1 MGHLPQCSLVLHVPA
16 HTASRTLYFMTQLFS
31 TNDDAVDFLHAE
43 HLAVKDLFA
52 QYQQLCT
59 AGAPCEEKRDLAGR
73 ICQALSI
80 HSQLEEEIFY
90 PELREAVPAGALL
103 DGCEVQHDMTAD
115 LVAQILSLGPHDD
128 LVDARVI
135 VLGEHVEHH
144 VRREREELFVMARNS
159 RLDLRAMADELSQRK
174 SELMANWQPEKA

>member
-1 MGHLPQCSLVLHVPA
+1 MLHVPA
-16 HTASRTLYFMTQLFS
+16 DTASNTQYFMNQAFS
-31 TNDDAVDFLHAE
+31 TNNDAVDLLHAD
-43 HLAVKDLFA
+43 HLAVKDLFV

-59 AGAPCEEKRDLAGR
+59 ANAPCEEKRALAGR
-73 ICQALSI
+73 ICQALSV
-80 HSQLEEEIFY
+80 HAQLEEEIFY

-128 LVDARVI
+128 LYDARVT

-144 VRREREELFVMARNS
+144 VRREREELFIMARNS
-159 RLDLRAMADELSQRK
+159 RLDLRAMAVELDQRK
-174 SELMANWQPEKA
+174 NELMANWQPEKA